1 MTVQD
6 GSAGQ
11 VVQITSGEQC
21 HPLVFDPNAFH
32 GMGQN
37 VSTACNTV
45 DQSWGWKFNWT
56 LRDGPQVIEQHQY
69 MIFRYVSIEFIGSST
84 STASSNTNNT
94 TTTTLPSL
102 AVASLPTRWSLDG
115 WGVNAPWDPSDTSF
129 HSSDNVLN
137 AVWNLSANM
146 LQKGVLDTY
155 TDSNARE
162 RRAYECDGLIAAGNR
177 MLLQSNTIMWARHS
191 HSWIFQYPTWPVEWL
206 QITPFLAHMDYM
218 ATGSTDLADAY
229 FDLLYNNTQIHALD
243 GPTGLINTSKPGSRD
258 VELWNFTRRGGRHL
272 VGWVSVTNKQTNKQ
286 QMKSS
291 FIVFYCP
298 HAQCPK
304 EKTGRPPLLSSV
316 HADMVYALMTSSR
329 GFKAPAPITNDKL
342 WMFSKSDFLST
353 SNFYTVRGLELLAE
367 LAKAAGKDVRTGFI
381 LSSRRFSISKRGPW
395 WRATDQEAMESCSTP
410 SVVLLRR
417 QQEASCLIY
426 ADNCAKFRSRCR
438 PSTPSAQRLQLISG
452 AASCSTCGIL
462 YLNGFVMG
470 FVRTS
475 KCKATTQFIQTCIR
489 CGSACPPMMPAQ
501 ATCSIALYPGE
512 WNIWATT
519 ACLCT

>member
-1 MTVQD
+1 MTQPIPLGTTRLHSKSKSKPKTFNVHSSAQHQPQSTSYFVDFGQEFTGGLRLTVQD

-272 VGWVSVTNKQTNKQ
+272 VGWASVTT
-286 QMKSS
+286 
-291 FIVFYCP
+291 P
-298 HAQCPK
+298 PK
-304 EKTGRPPLLSSV
+304 ETKFCFNV
-316 HADMVYALMTSSR
+316 LMFPRTHSAR
-329 GFKAPAPITNDKL
+329 KRA
-342 WMFSKSDFLST
+342 
-353 SNFYTVRGLELLAE
+353 LAE
-367 LAKAAGKDVRTGFI
+367 PLH
-381 LSSRRFSISKRGPW
+381 SP
-395 WRATDQEAMESCSTP
+395 
-410 SVVLLRR
+410 
-417 QQEASCLIY
+417 
-426 ADNCAKFRSRCR
+426 RCML
-438 PSTPSAQRLQLISG
+438 TW
-452 AASCSTCGIL
+452 
-462 YLNGFVMG
+462 
-470 FVRTS
+470 
-475 KCKATTQFIQTCIR
+475 CIH
-489 CGSACPPMMPAQ
+489 
-501 ATCSIALYPGE
+501 
-512 WNIWATT
+512 
-519 ACLCT
+519 